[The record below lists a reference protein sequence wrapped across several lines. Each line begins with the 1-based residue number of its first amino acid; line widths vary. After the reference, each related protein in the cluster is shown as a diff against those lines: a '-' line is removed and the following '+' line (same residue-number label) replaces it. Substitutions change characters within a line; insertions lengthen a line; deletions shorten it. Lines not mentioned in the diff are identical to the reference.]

1 MLLQNKSS
9 IWHMWE
15 KQMLK
20 EHAELIY
27 VSVCVSGANGKLTDV
42 LTLLIQYLDDP
53 DSDPT
58 VSLCVFLFTDAR

>member
-1 MLLQNKSS
+1 
-9 IWHMWE
+9 
-15 KQMLK
+15 MLK

-42 LTLLIQYLDDP
+42 FTLLIQYLDNP

-58 VSLCVFLFTDAR
+58 VSLCVFLFTDVR